1 MEGRLRTI
9 LEQLPPDPPRSKL
22 EPYADLIW
30 DLRRRR
36 KTYRAIAAFLA
47 EHCNL
52 QVQHS
57 TIYDFVRVRKR
68 DLTPS
73 QSQSQLNPPCSPCT
87 FLQIPTSVPPLRT
100 RARPVRNHSPNATST
115 PTSRNSSAVIALLL
129 RRNPNRA
136 SITRKVNPSNLL
148 IAQNI
153 HEKRTEL

>member
-1 MEGRLRTI
+1 MDGRLRTI

-22 EPYADLIW
+22 EPYADLIR

-68 DLTPS
+68 DRTPS
-73 QSQSQLNPPCSPCT
+73 QSQSQLNPPMQPVHVPSDSDERTTIENSRPASPQPQPQRDIYAH
-87 FLQIPTSVPPLRT
+87 FQELKR
-100 RARPVRNHSPNATST
+100 
-115 PTSRNSSAVIALLL
+115 RNSAPPPPQPKPRFHYEEGEPLELID
-129 RRNPNRA
+129 RTKYP
-136 SITRKVNPSNLL
+136 RK
-148 IAQNI
+148 
-153 HEKRTEL
+153 KD